1 MTGALA
7 PIALSEAGRRRGVDH
22 ASARPGCVPWLPPL
36 PMSGPGPSLAGVL
49 QLLETASPDKLAG
62 LQQKL
67 RTPGPGGPEAELLRA
82 MVALALGGDEAA
94 ARRVS
99 VDGLR
104 ATGETPD
111 VSWAVARVYHLLA
124 EEKLCPESARDA
136 AYAAA
141 LRMLDA
147 QGDRRLDRL
156 RGEARARCGGAAM
169 ADAGGFQPLRSD
181 RGDLP
186 PASPPPSA
194 PRSQPWPISA
204 LAGWSRACSLRS
216 SGSPGSV
223 GAELEI
229 SQSPTL
235 PFLSPHR
242 ATHGPSKL
250 CPKPPC
256 APRGRQEPEEVSWP
270 SSAEPPDPDRLH
282 PGPGH
287 PEVAL
292 ASVSSNSTVPPDGGS
307 QDSLERSGACRDPP
321 LLLSASLDPTENPC
335 PGEDHTTVQSP
346 GDATRTNAQ
355 PCPAASSF
363 PPAPPPTPAPLPSG
377 PQASSASFPL
387 ASSSSASFPPPSS
400 SANFP
405 PASSSSATVPQ
416 ASSTSASFPLA
427 SSSPASFPLASS
439 SWASFPPVSS
449 SSAFHADTT
458 GQKFYNFVILHT
470 RADEHVALRVR
481 ERLEALGVPEGAT
494 FCEDFQVP
502 GRGELRCLQDAIDH
516 SGFIILLL
524 TAAFDSQL
532 GLHQLNQ
539 ALMSSLTQLGRQDCV
554 VPFLPIESSEAQLGP
569 DTTSLLAGLVRLDER
584 SAIFARKVANTFAPQ
599 RLLVRRAH
607 WAQEQQARALR
618 QQRPQPPGHATYP
631 TASLGAWG
639 ASQPQ
644 IHALQEALGSGLVL
658 GTQTSQPLRVP
669 LGGQV
674 PPFSTW
680 PGCPQTPSYAWQAG
694 TPPPAFPQPPFFP
707 QPPTSPPTPTVP
719 SQTSG
724 PQPLIIQHAQMVQL
738 GLNNHMWNQ
747 RGAPAP
753 QDDTSPQE
761 ADRPNDRD

>member
-1 MTGALA
+1 
-7 PIALSEAGRRRGVDH
+7 
-22 ASARPGCVPWLPPL
+22 
-36 PMSGPGPSLAGVL
+36 MSGPGPSLAGVL
-49 QLLETASPDKLAG
+49 QVLETASPDKLAG

-94 ARRVS
+94 ARRVAGVWVS
-99 VDGLR
+99 VDGIR
-104 ATGETPD
+104 ATEETPD
-111 VSWAVARVYHLLA
+111 VSWAVARLYHLLA
-124 EEKLCPESARDA
+124 KEKLCPESARDA

-141 LRMLDA
+141 LRVLDA
-147 QGDRRLDRL
+147 QGDRRLDQL
-156 RGEARARCGGAAM
+156 RGEAQARCGGAAT

-194 PRSQPWPISA
+194 ARSQPWPISA

-216 SGSPGSV
+216 SGSPGSL

-250 CPKPPC
+250 GPKPPC

-270 SSAEPPDPDRLH
+270 SSAEPLDRDQLH

-287 PEVAL
+287 PELAL

-307 QDSLERSGACRDPP
+307 QGSLERTGVCRDPP

-335 PGEDHTTVQSP
+335 PGEDHTTLRSP

-363 PPAPPPTPAPLPSG
+363 PPAPPPTPVPPLTSG
-377 PQASSASFPL
+377 PQASSASFP
-387 ASSSSASFPPPSS
+387 PSS
-400 SANFP
+400 SANLP
-405 PASSSSATVPQ
+405 PASSSSATVP
-416 ASSTSASFPLA
+416 LA
-427 SSSPASFPLASS
+427 SSSPASFPPASS

-539 ALMSSLTQLGRQDCV
+539 ALMSSLTQRGRQDCV

-599 RLLVRRAH
+599 RLLARRAH
-607 WAQEQQARALR
+607 WAQEQQARAL
-618 QQRPQPPGHATYP
+618 RPQPPGHATYP

-644 IHALQEALGSGLVL
+644 IHALQEALRSGLVL

-680 PGCPQTPSYAWQAG
+680 PGSPQTPSYAWQAG
-694 TPPPAFPQPPFFP
+694 TLPPAFPQPPSFP

-719 SQTSG
+719 PQTPGS
-724 PQPLIIQHAQMVQL
+724 QPLIIQHAQMVQL

-761 ADRPNDRD
+761 ADRPNDHD

>member
-1 MTGALA
+1 
-7 PIALSEAGRRRGVDH
+7 
-22 ASARPGCVPWLPPL
+22 
-36 PMSGPGPSLAGVL
+36 MSSPGPSLASVL
-49 QLLETASPDKLAG
+49 RVLETASPDKLAS

-67 RTPGPGGPEAELLRA
+67 RTPGGPEAELLRA

-94 ARRVS
+94 ARRVAGVWVS
-99 VDGLR
+99 VDGIR
-104 ATGETPD
+104 ATEETPD
-111 VSWAVARVYHLLA
+111 VSWAVARLYHLLA

-141 LRMLDA
+141 LSVLDA
-147 QGDRRLDRL
+147 QGDRRLDQL
-156 RGEARARCGGAAM
+156 RGEARARCGGAAT

-181 RGDLP
+181 RDDLP

-194 PRSQPWPISA
+194 ARSQPWPISA

-250 CPKPPC
+250 PKAPV

-270 SSAEPPDPDRLH
+270 SSAEPLDPDRLH

-307 QDSLERSGACRDPP
+307 QGSLERTGECRDPP
-321 LLLSASLDPTENPC
+321 SLLSASLDPTENPC
-335 PGEDHTTVQSP
+335 PGEDHTTLRSP
-346 GDATRTNAQ
+346 EDATRTNAQ
-355 PCPAASSF
+355 PCP
-363 PPAPPPTPAPLPSG
+363 PTPAP
-377 PQASSASFPL
+377 
-387 ASSSSASFPPPSS
+387 SASFPPLPPQPPSLR
-400 SANFP
+400 P
-405 PASSSSATVPQ
+405 LPR
-416 ASSTSASFPLA
+416 SASFPLA
-427 SSSPASFPLASS
+427 SSSPASFPPASS
-439 SWASFPPVSS
+439 S
-449 SSAFHADTT
+449 

-539 ALMSSLTQLGRQDCV
+539 ALMSSLTQGPPDCV
-554 VPFLPIESSEAQLGP
+554 VPFLSIERSEAQLDP

-584 SAIFARKVANTFAPQ
+584 SAIFARKVANTFAPR
-599 RLLVRRAH
+599 RLLARRAH

-618 QQRPQPPGHATYP
+618 QQRPQLATPPTP
-631 TASLGAWG
+631 ASLGAWG

-694 TPPPAFPQPPFFP
+694 TPPPASPQLFP

-719 SQTSG
+719 PQTPG

-753 QDDTSPQE
+753 QDHTSPQE
-761 ADRPNDRD
+761 ADR